1 MLALRLF
8 LKVSS
13 YPHSEKV
20 ADPCHT
26 GCQVKVAF
34 ISVTPDG
41 TSQPPGIWTNT
52 TEQSSIIRVAAAR
65 RLSSWNV
72 VATVLGGSV
81 LIALKT
87 LGIFTKTIHAVLWST
102 VHWAVSPCHKNTLF
116 STTQPCY
123 EYVSQHDLCLVL
135 TTKWWHVKRVNERMR
150 GSKAFMYSS
159 ILAYVQNLKY

>member
-1 MLALRLF
+1 MERCGGTLWLRF
-8 LKVSS
+8 
-13 YPHSEKV
+13 SEV
-20 ADPCHT
+20 A
-26 GCQVKVAF
+26 
-34 ISVTPDG
+34 
-41 TSQPPGIWTNT
+41 
-52 TEQSSIIRVAAAR
+52 
-65 RLSSWNV
+65 
-72 VATVLGGSV
+72 V

-150 GSKAFMYSS
+150 GSGPSCRPVYWPMSRT
-159 ILAYVQNLKY
+159 